1 MKVFLQII
9 AWLGVL
15 IIALAI
21 IVAYGAGGFNVD
33 MYGMGLL
40 FAAMICL
47 IGVFLL
53 LLGGLIS
60 KGRFLWMVTLLAGV
74 AFLAV
79 LPRAWMPHNKIDGR
93 VGWLDWRLC
102 LMSLFPG
109 LVCIVGGILMRWL
122 TLRHPRGPIRTP
134 KTNSQ
139 AMEN

>member
-15 IIALAI
+15 IIVLAI
-21 IVAYGAGGFNVD
+21 PVAYGAGGFNVD

-60 KGRFLWMVTLLAGV
+60 KGRFLWMVTLLVGV
-74 AFLAV
+74 AYLAV

-102 LMSLFPG
+102 LMSALHG
-109 LVCIVGGILMRWL
+109 TCLYCRRYIDAL
-122 TLRHPRGPIRTP
+122 
-134 KTNSQ
+134 
-139 AMEN
+139 AYA